1 MGEAGRVGSGM
12 EVVVETNLAIASANE
27 RIRGDTL
34 TSGRAPGLV
43 NFFHLPLARLGP
55 KPTAGEL
62 LSSNP
67 ESLGLSEESLR
78 CRLGCR
84 VRPACGKTFASTSGG
99 LLVHLAGPRRNLDYW
114 DYQMSAPFFL

>member
-1 MGEAGRVGSGM
+1 MDGGGRKGGKRDGSGGR
-12 EVVVETNLAIASANE
+12 NE
-27 RIRGDTL
+27 SRDSLREPRIRGDTL

-43 NFFHLPLARLGP
+43 IFHLPLARLGP

-67 ESLGLSEESLR
+67 ESLGLSEESLW